1 LCADNHGAQHTSCRP
16 SQDIGFTSYH
26 WYKIMQYKKI
36 KAILA
41 GCASL
46 LLLASCGS
54 SDDDSSSSAFTGSAG
69 DELDLSAY
77 VAIGDS
83 LTAGFADNT
92 LYIDGQINSYPN
104 IIANSFALAGGG
116 EFTQPLVNDN
126 LGGLVAGG
134 APIATPDGTAD
145 GFATRLVILDS
156 TGAPGNQP
164 ATNPTPA
171 RTTDIA
177 PGQAGLVNAEGPFN
191 NLGVPGARI
200 IELASPELAANP
212 FYARFASNP
221 GVSSVISDAVGEAT
235 RIPTFFT
242 FWAGNNDALGFA
254 TSGGVGGL
262 GTDDPAGPFDTQ
274 DITNP
279 VIFENAFNG
288 IMDTLAPADNTD
300 IRGVVM
306 NIPAIEDIPFFTTV
320 PSNAIELDAAAAEA
334 VSAGFAAYNGG
345 IQSAL
350 DGGVITAEEAAARTI
365 SFSAGNNG
373 VLILD
378 EGLTDL
384 SSLTLPN
391 LRQATAGDSILLTSL
406 GGIGVELDGNP
417 QTTVGVS
424 VPLGLSDDPDTVFD
438 PASLFTPAVVT
449 AADAAILTAA
459 ELELLENNIDAYNII
474 IEDRVAQDSRIA
486 LYDAAADLADVSDA
500 DGLSFGTSSI
510 SSEFV
515 FGGAFS
521 LDGVHPTAT
530 GYAVIANGIIDT
542 INDEFNANLQSVDPN
557 ERTRIF
563 FEFPEDTDLS
573 APLTP

>member
-1 LCADNHGAQHTSCRP
+1 MK
-16 SQDIGFTSYH
+16 
-26 WYKIMQYKKI
+26 YKIFRVC
-36 KAILA
+36 LLS
-41 GCASL
+41 CASF

-54 SDDDSSSSAFTGSAG
+54 SDDDSSASASTGSAG
-69 DELDLSAY
+69 DELDVSTY

-104 IIANSFALAGGG
+104 IIANSFALVGGG
-116 EFTQPLVNDN
+116 EFNQPLVNDN

-134 APIATPDGTAD
+134 APVAIPGGAPDG
-145 GFATRLVILDS
+145 FLTRLVILDS
-156 TGAPGNQP
+156 TGAPGPQP
-164 ATNPTPA
+164 GTNPTPV

-177 PGQAGLVNAEGPFN
+177 PGQAGLVNASGPFN

-200 IELASPELAANP
+200 IELAVPELAANP

-221 GVSSVISDAVGEAT
+221 GVSSVISDAVGDVN

-262 GTDDPAGPFDTQ
+262 GTTTAPFDSQ

-279 VIFENAFNG
+279 AIFENAFNG
-288 IMDTLAPADNTD
+288 LIDALAPATNTT
-300 IRGVVM
+300 IRGVVA

-320 PSNAIELDAAAAEA
+320 PSDAIELDAATADA
-334 VSAGFAAYNGG
+334 VTAGFAAYNGG
-345 IQSAL
+345 IQAAL
-350 DGGVITAEEAAARTI
+350 DGGAITAAEAASRTVNY
-365 SFSAGNNG
+365 SAGNNG

-384 SSLTLPN
+384 SGFMLPN
-391 LRQATAGDSILLTSL
+391 LRQATANDSILLTSA

-417 QTTVGVS
+417 LTTVGVS
-424 VPLGLSDDPDTVFD
+424 VPLGLSDDPSTVFD
-438 PASLFTPAVVT
+438 PASLFSPGVIAS
-449 AADAAILTAA
+449 ADAAILTEA
-459 ELELLENNIDAYNII
+459 ELQLLEDNIAAYNNI
-474 IEDRVAQDSRIA
+474 IETRVAQDSRIA
-486 LYDAAADLADVSDA
+486 LYDAAADLADLSDA
-500 DGLSFGTSSI
+500 DGLSFGTGSI
-510 SSEFV
+510 TSEFV
-515 FGGAFS
+515 FGGGFS

-530 GYAVIANGIIDT
+530 GYAVVANGFIDA
-542 INDEFNANLQSVDPN
+542 INDEFNANLQRVDPN

-573 APLTP
+573 APPTP